1 MQRATIYLDPQLH
14 KALKIKAAA
23 TERTISQV
31 VNEAVRMNLKED
43 AIDLEA
49 LSQRVKQPERP
60 FEYFLK
66 ELKKN
71 GIL

>member
-1 MQRATIYLDPQLH
+1 MQRTTIYFDPQLH
-14 KALKIKAAA
+14 KALKIKAAQ
-23 TERTISQV
+23 TEHTVSQV
-31 VNEAVRMNLKED
+31 VNEAVRMNLRED

-49 LSQRVKQPERP
+49 LSQRAKQPERP
-60 FEYFLK
+60 FEDFLK